1 MTAKATKVCKWKYQ
15 EGDFVF
21 EYDTAQELAKLM
33 FENLP
38 KVTNPYDP
46 ACTDFDNF
54 NETIWALKENKRKMQ
69 HDSK

>member
-1 MTAKATKVCKWKYQ
+1 MMTAKATKVCKWRYQ
-15 EGDFVF
+15 EGGFVF

-54 NETIWALKENKRKMQ
+54 NETLWQLQRDKDGA
-69 HDSK
+69 